1 MKTEVYLER
10 QLLNGNIRQSS
21 KNGFFSVKDLL
32 LVGNKYRILKDMKI
46 FNYDSWYNS
55 TATQEFILELKKQ
68 FGEVIISKKGKTG
81 ERWVHP
87 FIFIDLALAIDPTLK
102 VEVYKWILDELI
114 KYRNNSGD
122 SYKKMCGALF
132 ENCGNKSNFH
142 RGISKTALLIQN
154 ACNVKDWQTA
164 SETQLKVRDKIH
176 ENIALLCDVL
186 RDNNQ
191 AIRIGIEKAINMHE
205 ASLSGA

>member
-1 MKTEVYLER
+1 MKTEVFLER
-10 QLLNGNIRQSS
+10 QLLNGVIRQSS

-32 LVGNKYRILKDMKI
+32 IVGNKYRILKDMKI

-55 TATQEFILELKKQ
+55 TATTEFILELKKQ

-87 FIFIDLALAIDPTLK
+87 YIFIDLALAIDPTLK

-114 KYRNNSGD
+114 KYRNDSGD
-122 SYKKMCGALF
+122 SYKKMCGALY
-132 ENCGNKSNFH
+132 ENCTNKSTFH
-142 RGISKTALLIQN
+142 RGVTKTAELIQKSCGVN
-154 ACNVKDWQTA
+154 DWQSA
-164 SETQLKVRDKIH
+164 NEEQLKLRDKIH
-176 ENIALLCDVL
+176 ENISLLCDVL

-191 AIRIGIEKAINMHE
+191 AIRIGIKKALEK
-205 ASLSGA
+205 